1 MSKDLRLFIA
11 IPVIPKLRRKFFN
24 LANQLKTTGADV
36 KWVSEENFHITL
48 KFLGDTPQENIDE
61 LIKVMEATLSD
72 FEPFRLKFNG
82 VGVFPNMK
90 RPKVVWIGLGAAH
103 REMAA
108 MAEAIEEAVEPLGF
122 EKESR
127 PFKSHL
133 TIGRVR
139 STRGTP
145 DLIKQMERLKDFDG
159 GSMKL
164 EEIHLM
170 QSELT
175 GSGPIYTVLHRFPLK
190 DKEENN
196 GN

>member
-1 MSKDLRLFIA
+1 M
-11 IPVIPKLRRKFFN
+11 
-24 LANQLKTTGADV
+24 
-36 KWVSEENFHITL
+36 KWVAEENFHITL
-48 KFLGDTPQENIDE
+48 KFLGDTPEDKTGE
-61 LIKVMEATLSD
+61 LIETLTAALSV
-72 FEPFRLKFNG
+72 FEPFRLKFHG
-82 VGVFPNMK
+82 VGVFPNIK
-90 RPKVVWIGLGAAH
+90 RPKVVWIGAGSSH
-103 REMAA
+103 REIAA
-108 MAEAIEEAVEPLGF
+108 MAQSLENSLEHLGF

-139 STRGTP
+139 STRGVAG
-145 DLIKQMERLKDFDG
+145 LIQQLERLKDFDG
-159 GSMKL
+159 GNMKL

-196 GN
+196 G